1 MVKQEI
7 IEDLIYELDCILN
20 VRKIND
26 IIDDMKDKGTL
37 YVNIAKNEDFEVI
50 YNKIHNKLILQTAW
64 TNQTIDDAWLKQAN
78 KLNTII
84 KQYNKE
90 S

>member
-1 MVKQEI
+1 MIKREM
-7 IEDLIYELDCILN
+7 IEDLIFELEYSLD

-26 IIDDMKDKGTL
+26 IIDDMEDKGTL
-37 YVNIAKNEDFEVI
+37 YVNIAKNEAFEVI

-64 TNQTIDDAWLKQAN
+64 MNQTIDDNWLREAN